1 MSGNILGMIE
11 QNPIIAAVKNNDGLE
26 HVLTRDNRVVF
37 LLYGDLCT
45 LPRSVDRLHQAGK
58 LAIVHTDLITGL
70 GAKEVAVDYVASFCK
85 ADGIIST
92 RPSFIRRGRELG
104 LFTILRIFV
113 FDSLSLENV
122 RPAAAAAQPDM
133 VEILPGIMPKV
144 ISRIAAATR
153 IPLICGGL
161 IMDKNDIMEAL
172 SAGAL
177 AVSSTNEQVWQL

>member
-1 MSGNILGMIE
+1 MS
-11 QNPIIAAVKNNDGLE
+11 
-26 HVLTRDNRVVF
+26 VV
-37 LLYGDLCT
+37 
-45 LPRSVDRLHQAGK
+45 R
-58 LAIVHTDLITGL
+58 TDLGV
-70 GAKEVAVDYVASFCK
+70 VA
-85 ADGIIST
+85 ADHGHSLSLIHIFST

-104 LFTILRIFV
+104 LFTILRFFV

-161 IMDKNDIMEAL
+161 IMDKNCLLYTSLPTGISCIHDFPGVIQAVCAKK
-172 SAGAL
+172 AGL
-177 AVSSTNEQVWQL
+177 TPRRIPSVLCLFF

>member
-1 MSGNILGMIE
+1 M
-11 QNPIIAAVKNNDGLE
+11 
-26 HVLTRDNRVVF
+26 
-37 LLYGDLCT
+37 
-45 LPRSVDRLHQAGK
+45 
-58 LAIVHTDLITGL
+58 
-70 GAKEVAVDYVASFCK
+70 ASFCK